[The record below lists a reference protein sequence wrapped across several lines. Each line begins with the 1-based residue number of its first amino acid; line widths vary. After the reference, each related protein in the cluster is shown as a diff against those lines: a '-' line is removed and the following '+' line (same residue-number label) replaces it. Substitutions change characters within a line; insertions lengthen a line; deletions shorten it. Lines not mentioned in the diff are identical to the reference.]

1 VPLMAGG
8 AALMGAAAGGL
19 AVGAK
24 SRRGKGI
31 AKAIPRR
38 PLVKVPRRPLMKM
51 GRPQIKVKSRDLK
64 HAAKE
69 VGSFSAQMGRVASE
83 LQNAHEESNG
93 KRGKHRSPV
102 EVVLEGLTA
111 RR

>member
-1 VPLMAGG
+1 
-8 AALMGAAAGGL
+8 MGAAAGGL
-19 AVGAK
+19 AVGAR

-38 PLVKVPRRPLMKM
+38 PLVKVPRRPLMKVS
-51 GRPQIKVKSRDLK
+51 RPPQIKVKSRDLK

-69 VGSFSAQMGRVASE
+69 VGSFGAKVGRVAAE
-83 LQNAHEESNG
+83 IQNVREESDG
-93 KRGKHRSPV
+93 KHGGKHRSPV